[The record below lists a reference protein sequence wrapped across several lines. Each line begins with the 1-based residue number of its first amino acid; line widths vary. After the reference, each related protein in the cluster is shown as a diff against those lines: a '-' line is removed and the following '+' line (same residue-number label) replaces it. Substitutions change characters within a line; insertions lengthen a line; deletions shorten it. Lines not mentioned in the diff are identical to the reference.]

1 MSTTLRLC
9 LALGLALQPI
19 KSTAE
24 TNVLPD
30 VPLGGLV
37 TTNAG
42 DCTDPATGERGH
54 CQMRVDTAGN
64 KYLVFLQDGEVM
76 FIRQIIGDGFTTLYT
91 NDRFNSY

>member
-30 VPLGGLV
+30 VPPGGLV
-37 TTNAG
+37 TITAG
-42 DCTDPATGERGH
+42 DCTDMATRIRGF
-54 CQMRVDTAGN
+54 CQTRMDTAGN
-64 KYLVFLQDGEVM
+64 TYLVFLQGEEVM
-76 FIRQIIGDGFTTLYT
+76 FIRQIIGDGYTTLYT